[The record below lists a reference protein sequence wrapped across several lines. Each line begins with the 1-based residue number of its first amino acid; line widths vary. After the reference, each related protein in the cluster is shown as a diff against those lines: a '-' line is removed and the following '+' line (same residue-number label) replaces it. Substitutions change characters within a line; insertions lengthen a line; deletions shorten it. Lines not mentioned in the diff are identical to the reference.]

1 MEKTTITTST
11 ICTSS
16 CVSLFVAHTI
26 LTTRTITRKI
36 ENIAQKYF
44 VEYDYLTKKID
55 KKKYREHNIIKKIQ
69 YYLIIGNI

>member
-11 ICTSS
+11 VYTSS

-36 ENIAQKYF
+36 ENTAQKYF
-44 VEYDYLTKKID
+44 VEYNYLTKKID
-55 KKKYREHNIIKKIQ
+55 KKKYREHNIIKKFN
-69 YYLIIGNI
+69 IIL